1 MNYAGHEKLRADVA
15 ELANNMSDLRE
26 ALNDMEHRYRFDS
39 GVLTERL
46 SRQTLFRINA
56 LFMAAYNEIL
66 ELDARFK
73 D

>member
-15 ELANNMSDLRE
+15 ELANNMSDLRD
-26 ALNDMEHRYRFDS
+26 ALNDMDRYRFDS

-46 SRQTLFRINA
+46 ASQTLFRINA

-66 ELDARFK
+66 ELDACFK

>member
-15 ELANNMSDLRE
+15 ELANNMSDLRD
-26 ALNDMEHRYRFDS
+26 ALNDMDRYRFDS

-46 SRQTLFRINA
+46 ARQTLFRINA
-56 LFMAAYNEIL
+56 LFMVAYNEIL
-66 ELDARFK
+66 ELDACFK

>member
-1 MNYAGHEKLRADVA
+1 MNYAGHEKLRAEVA
-15 ELANNMSDLRE
+15 ELANNMSDLRD
-26 ALNDMEHRYRFDS
+26 ALNDMEHRYRFNS

-46 SRQTLFRINA
+46 TRQTLFRVNV

-66 ELDARFK
+66 ELDACFK

>member
-1 MNYAGHEKLRADVA
+1 MNYAGHEKLREKVA
-15 ELANNMSDLRE
+15 ELANSMSDLRD

-46 SRQTLFRINA
+46 TRQTLFRVNA

-66 ELDARFK
+66 ELDACFK

>member
-1 MNYAGHEKLRADVA
+1 MNYAGHEKLCADVA
-15 ELANNMSDLRE
+15 ELANNMSDLRD

-46 SRQTLFRINA
+46 TRQTLFRVNA

-66 ELDARFK
+66 ELDACFK

>member
-1 MNYAGHEKLRADVA
+1 MNYSGHEKLRADVA
-15 ELANNMSDLRE
+15 ELANSMSDLRD

-39 GVLTERL
+39 DVLTERL
-46 SRQTLFRINA
+46 ARQTLFRTRA

-66 ELDARFK
+66 ELDTCFK

>member
-1 MNYAGHEKLRADVA
+1 MNYAGHEKHREEVA
-15 ELANNMSDLRE
+15 ELANSMSDLRD

-46 SRQTLFRINA
+46 TRQTLFRVNA

-66 ELDARFK
+66 ELDACFK

>member
-26 ALNDMEHRYRFDS
+26 ALNDMEHRDRFDS

-66 ELDARFK
+66 ELDACFK

>member
-1 MNYAGHEKLRADVA
+1 MNYAGHEKLRAEVA
-15 ELANNMSDLRE
+15 ELANNMSDLRD

-46 SRQTLFRINA
+46 TRQTLFRVNV

-66 ELDARFK
+66 ELDACFK

>member
-15 ELANNMSDLRE
+15 ELANNMCDLRD

-46 SRQTLFRINA
+46 TRQTIFRVNA

-66 ELDARFK
+66 ELDACFK

>member
-15 ELANNMSDLRE
+15 ELANNMSDLRD
-26 ALNDMEHRYRFDS
+26 ALNNMDRYRFDS

-46 SRQTLFRINA
+46 ARQTLFRINA

-66 ELDARFK
+66 ELDACFK

>member
-1 MNYAGHEKLRADVA
+1 MNYAGHDKLRADVA

-56 LFMAAYNEIL
+56 LFMAAYN
-66 ELDARFK
+66 
-73 D
+73 

>member
-15 ELANNMSDLRE
+15 ELANSMSDLRD
-26 ALNDMEHRYRFDS
+26 ALNDMEHHYRFDS
-39 GVLTERL
+39 DVLTERL
-46 SRQTLFRINA
+46 ARQTLFRTRA

-66 ELDARFK
+66 ELDSCFK